1 MVLLG
6 TWLLVI
12 IAKGARYG
20 ACRLFYDLLGHQS
33 LLGLLLLYL
42 LPLCLL
48 FTSNRALRPR
58 LINRLILLRLCELRA
73 AMLLSRSIPAI
84 KRRLEVGL
92 PYMLVQS
99 GDSLL
104 RRVSFEDLSVL
115 LLLLMSHCIVDLVL
129 CLLDDEAG
137 LCLDQAA

>member
-1 MVLLG
+1 
-6 TWLLVI
+6 
-12 IAKGARYG
+12 
-20 ACRLFYDLLGHQS
+20 
-33 LLGLLLLYL
+33 
-42 LPLCLL
+42 
-48 FTSNRALRPR
+48 
-58 LINRLILLRLCELRA
+58 
-73 AMLLSRSIPAI
+73 MLLSRSTPAI